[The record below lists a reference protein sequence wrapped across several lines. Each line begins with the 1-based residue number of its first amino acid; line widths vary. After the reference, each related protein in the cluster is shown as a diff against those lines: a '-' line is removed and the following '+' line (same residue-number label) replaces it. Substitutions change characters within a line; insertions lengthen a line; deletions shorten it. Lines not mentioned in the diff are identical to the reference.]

1 MLDINVPPPLILSLG
16 LKYSPGFF
24 ILVSQGDRFEDQE
37 VCMRYYLLFCIFLII
52 FIGCG
57 PKKQIKMVPKSPLE
71 IGDYLWEK
79 GEYISAC
86 ENYEKALYNYLV
98 PKQRELSLI
107 QRIIKCSLQSKN
119 LVKAKLYLD
128 KWKSIDP
135 TYLKKWQFHKHY
147 LTYLDLKN
155 EKQKYYQYL
164 IDLIKK
170 DLPLTIRK
178 NSFILLELS
187 YLKDKDINNGRA
199 IFDNYYNTFNSRE
212 QYDILNDLYK
222 SILEENIATKYDLE
236 NLDPAKLPDS
246 LIMWAK
252 ILCLLSSKKI
262 SWSKSYMLLQNILN
276 KNSLLKELF
285 LDEFKTLI
293 EKNGIP
299 RIELVLVLPF
309 DPLYEQVSYE
319 ILTGVEAAIYEME
332 GMGVEAKVVVLN
344 SNASGWIDR
353 LKEIASKD
361 LIVGGFIKLETFNEI
376 LKTDLSKKIHLFAFR
391 SYIPKEGVDGFRF
404 FPSHKDQV
412 TELIKFSMD
421 KLQIDSFAIFYP
433 RSDYG
438 RNLGEE
444 FFNEARLLGAK
455 LTQIS
460 WYDPENTRD
469 WQEKVGNFLDVPKD
483 LFQDKDDEK
492 IKGFKPDIDFS
503 AVFIPDSFENSRIII
518 PYFFYY
524 NASDLYFLGPALWG
538 SFKPEF
544 TPLEISMF
552 KRAYYPSPWIEDNN
566 NNQLINL
573 KKIVFDLSKKDVNFW
588 ICLGYDFFRYAAY
601 LKEHLKNG
609 QLIDSILN
617 NPEFKW
623 TIGPIKWD
631 EKGIASQHMFVLRIY

>member
-1 MLDINVPPPLILSLG
+1 
-16 LKYSPGFF
+16 
-24 ILVSQGDRFEDQE
+24 
-37 VCMRYYLLFCIFLII
+37 MRYYLLFCIFLII

-57 PKKQIKMVPKSPLE
+57 PKKQIKMVPTSPLE

-86 ENYEKALYNYLV
+86 ENYEKALLNHIV

-135 TYLKKWQFHKHY
+135 AYFKKWQFHKYY

-155 EKQKYYQYL
+155 EKQKYYMYL

-170 DLPLTIRK
+170 NFSLTIRK
-178 NSFILLELS
+178 NSFILLEVS
-187 YLKDKDINNGRA
+187 YLKNKDINNGRA
-199 IFDNYYNTFNSRE
+199 IFDNYYNMFKSRE

-236 NLDPAKLPDS
+236 DLDPTKLPDS
-246 LIMWAK
+246 LVMWAK
-252 ILCLLSSKKI
+252 ILCLLSSKNI
-262 SWSKSYMLLQNILN
+262 SWSKSYVLLRNILN
-276 KNSLLKELF
+276 KNSHLKELF

-319 ILTGVEAAIYEME
+319 ILTGVEAGIYEME
-332 GMGVEAKVVVLN
+332 SRGIEAKVVVLN
-344 SNASGWIDR
+344 SNVGGWIDR
-353 LKEIASKD
+353 LKEIATKD

-376 LKTDLSKKIHLFAFR
+376 LKTDLPKKIHLFAFR
-391 SYIPKEGVDGFRF
+391 SYIPNEGVDGFRF

-412 TELIKFSMD
+412 TELIKFCMD
-421 KLQIDSFAIFYP
+421 NLQIDSFAIFYP

-438 RNLGEE
+438 RRLGEE

-455 LTQIS
+455 VLQIS
-460 WYDPENTRD
+460 WYDPENTRY
-469 WQEKVGNFLDVPKD
+469 WQIKVGKFLDVPKD
-483 LFQDKDDEK
+483 LFEEKDDEK

-503 AVFIPDSFENSRIII
+503 AVFIPDSFENARIII
-518 PYFFYY
+518 PNFFYY

-544 TPLEISMF
+544 TPLEIPMF
-552 KRAYYPSPWIEDNN
+552 KRAYYPSPWLDDNN
-566 NNQLINL
+566 NSQLINL

-601 LKEHLKNG
+601 LKDQLENG
-609 QLIDSILN
+609 QQIDSILN

-623 TIGPIKWD
+623 TIGPIKWN
-631 EKGIASQHMFVLRIY
+631 EKGIASQHMFVLRVY